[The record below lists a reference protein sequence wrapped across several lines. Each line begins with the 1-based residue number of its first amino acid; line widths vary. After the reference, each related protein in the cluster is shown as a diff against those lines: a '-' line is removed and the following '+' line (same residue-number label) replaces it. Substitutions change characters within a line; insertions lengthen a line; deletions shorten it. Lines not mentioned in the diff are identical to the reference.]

1 MKEMMITPAGLMRFG
16 QELDRL
22 KTVGRQEI
30 ADRLRDALATDA
42 DASASADYL
51 AVREDQALLEARI
64 VRLERRLD
72 AARVAEPNVRN
83 GVVDLGER
91 VRLRNLDTGARHEY
105 ELVGS
110 LEAEPAAG
118 RISAE
123 SPVGRALIGRRR
135 GDVALVEAP
144 RGRLRFRIVA
154 LDVPAATG

>member
-1 MKEMMITPAGLMRFG
+1 MRRPSTFNVVSVALGLAFLYLPITILVIYSFNAS
-16 QELDRL
+16 RL
-22 KTVGRQEI
+22 VGVWGGWSTRW
-30 ADRLRDALATDA
+30 
-42 DASASADYL
+42 Y
-51 AVREDQALLEARI
+51 AVLLQDQALLEARI
-64 VRLERRLD
+64 ARLEQRLD
-72 AARVAEPNVRN
+72 AARVAEPDVQN

-91 VRLRNLDTGARHEY
+91 VRLRNLDTGAKHEY

-154 LDVPAATG
+154 LDVPAAPA